1 MPSKKKKNEASA
13 HEERG
18 ERKYIREAILAMPR
32 FAGYQ
37 RDFLS
42 ALLTEEEYT
51 EAEAAQIV
59 AAFYKH

>member
-1 MPSKKKKNEASA
+1 MPSKRKKNEAAA

-18 ERKYIREAILAMPR
+18 ERKYSREAILAMPR
-32 FAGYQ
+32 FAKYQ

-59 AAFYKH
+59 TAYFNH